1 MRTEGMRR
9 RGVGAGVLLL
19 GLLAVL
25 VAGCA
30 EEETGLSQK
39 LAGPAEGRILPELE
53 DYYRTFVLDAD
64 HAWVV
69 GSRGVILH
77 LTNNGENVELLNS
90 GVEKAFYDVNFVD
103 PQNGIVVGQ
112 EGTLLK
118 TTDGGKSWRKI
129 SIELHL
135 EDWQKALPHFFGLS
149 RGADPNKIWVVG
161 PVGTILRSRDGGETW
176 ENITLP
182 APPEQFGGRNWDLTL
197 NGVYFADDN
206 EGWIVGEFGKIL
218 HTTDG
223 GDNWERQVN
232 VLNLPKFTRPELS
245 EEEALKRRVPELH
258 LEDLY
263 ILGVSFLDNDR
274 GFVAAESGILLE
286 TVDGGATWT
295 NVSSGSFN
303 TLLSVTAVRRD
314 GSSLTLASGV
324 LGTVARKTDSG
335 GWTFLSQVQERV
347 LTWIRST
354 SFDKAGDFGVACGG
368 KGTILLTGDGG
379 KNWTQVPSEKLQRLA
394 VGQSA

>member
-1 MRTEGMRR
+1 MDFIRMCGPRARRLRSVRVRTEGMRR
-9 RGVGAGVLLL
+9 RAERGRGVGAGVLLL

-129 SIELHL
+129 SIEL
-135 EDWQKALPHFFGLS
+135 
-149 RGADPNKIWVVG
+149 
-161 PVGTILRSRDGGETW
+161 
-176 ENITLP
+176 
-182 APPEQFGGRNWDLTL
+182 
-197 NGVYFADDN
+197 
-206 EGWIVGEFGKIL
+206 
-218 HTTDG
+218 
-223 GDNWERQVN
+223 
-232 VLNLPKFTRPELS
+232 
-245 EEEALKRRVPELH
+245 
-258 LEDLY
+258 
-263 ILGVSFLDNDR
+263 
-274 GFVAAESGILLE
+274 
-286 TVDGGATWT
+286 
-295 NVSSGSFN
+295 
-303 TLLSVTAVRRD
+303 
-314 GSSLTLASGV
+314 
-324 LGTVARKTDSG
+324 
-335 GWTFLSQVQERV
+335 
-347 LTWIRST
+347 
-354 SFDKAGDFGVACGG
+354 
-368 KGTILLTGDGG
+368 
-379 KNWTQVPSEKLQRLA
+379 
-394 VGQSA
+394 